1 MKIGIDLIN
10 LNLSNLGGGLG
21 QYALQLIYGLADLD
35 KKNEYTIFINAELA
49 NMVRIDNPR
58 FHFKIIKT
66 PHRRY
71 APWNQVY
78 FTLHRKELKELDLL
92 HSPVTP
98 SPILIFGA
106 VKTVVTIHD
115 LAWEFF
121 PDTFRRIGVAWWS
134 IAWPKSLKQSSHII
148 ADSESTKEDVVN
160 FFQIPED
167 KITVI
172 YPYFSFHS
180 IQSSPKSLGDFK
192 KRYNLPEKYI
202 LSVGVSH
209 KRKNLGSLIRAFQI
223 LKTEKNIPHKLVLTG
238 PRGWG
243 SAIFSDEIQKLNIQD
258 DVIFTGSVPGNGL
271 QLIYEVA
278 DVFVFPSLYEGF
290 GYPPLEAMVCGTP
303 VIVANNSS
311 LPEVVGQ
318 AGLYVD
324 PLNPQDIANKIMQI
338 ISSPSLAQNL
348 RSAGFNQSKKFTME
362 KMIKECINVY
372 ENTSHTDNF

>member
-21 QYALQLIYGLADLD
+21 RYGLQLIYGLAKLD
-35 KKNEYTIFINAELA
+35 NENEYTIFINAELA
-49 NMVRIDNPR
+49 GKICIDNPR
-58 FHFKIIKT
+58 FHLKIVKT

-78 FTLHRKELKELDLL
+78 FALHRKQLKKLDLL

-98 SPILIFGA
+98 SPMLIFGA

-134 IAWPKSLKQSSHII
+134 VAWPRSLKQSVHII
-148 ADSESTKEDVVN
+148 ADSESTKQDVVK
-160 FFQIPED
+160 FFKTPKD
-167 KITVI
+167 KIAVI

-180 IQSSPKSLGDFK
+180 MQSPSGDSDAFK
-192 KRYNLPEKYI
+192 RKYNLPEKYI
-202 LSVGVSH
+202 LSVGISH
-209 KRKNLGSLIRAFQI
+209 KRKNLGSLIKAFKI
-223 LKTEKNIPHKLVLTG
+223 LKNEKNIPHRLVLTG

-243 SAIFSDEIQKLNIQD
+243 SAIFVDEIQRLNLED
-258 DVIFTGSVPGNGL
+258 DVIFTGSVPGNDL
-271 QLIYEVA
+271 KLIYEAA

-318 AGLYVD
+318 AGLYID
-324 PLNPQDIANKIMQI
+324 PLNTQDIADKIVQI
-338 ISSPSLAQNL
+338 ISSPSLAQEL
-348 RSAGFNQSKKFTME
+348 KSAGFKQSKKFTME
-362 KMIKECINVY
+362 KMIKEYINVY
-372 ENTSHTDNF
+372 ENACRINHF